1 MAKLSTKR
9 LPRGFVYH
17 DFSSKGGK
25 ARHDAWCAEIYY
37 AGVRLRKRSKDKA
50 KAEAWLERTREAI
63 SRTMQAL
70 PEDISPEVI
79 VEVMRKLKE
88 VLSAEKKQN
97 GAKGLNPRGA
107 RTKESP
113 FG

>member
-50 KAEAWLERTREAI
+50 KADTWLERTREVI
-63 SRTMQAL
+63 FKTMQAL
-70 PEDISPEVI
+70 PEDASPEVI
-79 VEVMRKLKE
+79 ADAMRKLKV
-88 VLSAEKKQN
+88 VLSAERKQN
-97 GAKGLNPRGA
+97 G
-107 RTKESP
+107 
-113 FG
+113 